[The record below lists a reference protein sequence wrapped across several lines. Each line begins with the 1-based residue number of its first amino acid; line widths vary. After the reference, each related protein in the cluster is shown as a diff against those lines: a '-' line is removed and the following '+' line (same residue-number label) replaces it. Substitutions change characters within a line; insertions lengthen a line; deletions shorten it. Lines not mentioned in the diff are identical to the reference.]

1 MNVFWTDKHQAP
13 VERDQGGNLMT
24 ARIPAAVAV
33 CMYVFGAAAPGYSQ
47 GKLPSEMAWTAY
59 DTGSSG
65 FNIAVAMG
73 QQFKQ
78 KFGSDLRLL
87 PSGNDTGRL
96 APVRAGRAVIS
107 QMGIGTYFAQ
117 EGVFE
122 FGQKSWG
129 PQPTRLL
136 MTATSCNGLGLAV
149 AKDTG
154 VKTIADLKGKRL
166 SVVVGSPALT
176 QGAIALLAFANLGQG
191 DVKTVEFSSN
201 NAMWKGMVN
210 NDTDIALSS
219 TISGQSKEM
228 DTSPRGV
235 TWPSMPAE
243 DKAGWERVK
252 KKAPYFVP
260 VKATCGSGGLSQQ
273 TPVVM
278 AGYAYPIFM
287 TYADRSED
295 QIYLIT
301 KAMIDAYPDYKTGAP
316 GADGMAL
323 EKQNFTW
330 VIPYH
335 PGAIKAFREK
345 GVWNDEAQKHND
357 ALIARQQVIATAWK
371 AYGASAPSDDAA
383 FASGWL
389 KARAEALKKAGM
401 DVIFE

>member
-1 MNVFWTDKHQAP
+1 
-13 VERDQGGNLMT
+13 MT
-24 ARIPAAVAV
+24 ARVPAAVAAFV
-33 CMYVFGAAAPGYSQ
+33 CVVASALPCLGQ
-47 GKLPSEMAWTAY
+47 GKLPTEMAWTAY

-65 FNIAVAMG
+65 FNIAVAIG
-73 QQFKQ
+73 QQLKQ
-78 KFGSDLRLL
+78 KHGSDLRLL

-96 APVRAGRAVIS
+96 APVRAGRAIAS

-122 FGQKSWG
+122 FGQKAWG

-149 AKDTG
+149 AKDIG
-154 VKTIADLKGKRL
+154 VKTAADMKGKRL
-166 SVVVGSPALT
+166 GVVVGSPALT
-176 QGAIALLAFANLGQG
+176 QGALALLAFAGLGAN
-191 DVKTVEFSSN
+191 DVKAVEFSSN

-210 NDTDIALSS
+210 NETDIALSS

-235 TWPSMPAE
+235 TWPPMPAA
-243 DKAGWERVK
+243 DKDGWARVH

-260 VKATCGSGGLSQQ
+260 VKASCGSGSLSDDK
-273 TPVVM
+273 PVEM

-287 TYADRSED
+287 TYADRGDE

-301 KAMIDAYPDYKTGAP
+301 KAMIDSYPDYKTGAP

-323 EKQNFTW
+323 DKQNFTW
-330 VIPYH
+330 VVPYH

-345 GVWNDEAQKHND
+345 GVWTDAAQKHND
-357 ALIARQQVIATAWK
+357 ALIARQQVIAAAWK
-371 AYGASAPSDDAA
+371 AFGANAPADEKE
-383 FASGWL
+383 FATGWM